1 MIDEKTN
8 LDKNL
13 STNKTYVRVK
23 NDDNENIDDELR
35 VMLASTEKTPTNGG
49 DEDFAWE

>member
-23 NDDNENIDDELR
+23 NDQDESIQNEIDGILTD
-35 VMLASTEKTPTNGG
+35 TEKTPLSD
-49 DEDFAWE
+49 DEDEAWE